1 MAAVPP
7 KPTPPGLWRRT
18 PPAIFP
24 PTLGLVALALGWRK
38 AGQAFDLPAA
48 IGEALSGAVTLLCA
62 FVFLTYLV
70 KVLRRPAVVLEDLR
84 ILPGRAG
91 LAAAMLMLYLMAAA
105 IGPYLPAA
113 ALAVLATGAGLHVML
128 TVAMLYVF
136 ATGPAEQRRVNPT
149 WHLLFS
155 GWIVAAL
162 VATQLGLTMIAV
174 GLFWVALVFAVAI
187 WVVSLQ
193 QFSRETVPAPLRPL
207 LAIHLAPVAV
217 IGTTASVLGAVAMSY
232 VFAMSAAL
240 LLFFFLVRLR
250 WLLAAGFSPLW
261 GALTFP
267 LVATASLWLTMGE
280 ELLVP
285 GGIALIA
292 ATLIVPPIAVRIY
305 KMWAKGELALKTGAA
320 IA

>member
-1 MAAVPP
+1 MAPVSP

-24 PTLGLVALALGWRK
+24 PALGLAALALGWRK
-38 AGQAFDLPAA
+38 AGQVFDLPPAV
-48 IGEALSGAVTLLCA
+48 GEALSGAVTLLCA

-70 KVLRRPAVVLEDLR
+70 KVLRRPSVVLEDLR

-162 VATQLGLTMIAV
+162 VSAQLGLTMIAI
-174 GLFWVALVFAVAI
+174 GLFWGALAMAVAI

-207 LAIHLAPVAV
+207 LAIHLAPAAV

-240 LLFFFLVRLR
+240 LLLFFAVRVR

-267 LVATASLWLTMGE
+267 LVATASLWLTMGDE
-280 ELLVP
+280 WRLP
-285 GGIALIA
+285 GGLALIA
-292 ATLIVPPIAVRIY
+292 ATLMVPPIAVRIY
-305 KMWAKGELALKTGAA
+305 KMWAKGELVLKTGAA